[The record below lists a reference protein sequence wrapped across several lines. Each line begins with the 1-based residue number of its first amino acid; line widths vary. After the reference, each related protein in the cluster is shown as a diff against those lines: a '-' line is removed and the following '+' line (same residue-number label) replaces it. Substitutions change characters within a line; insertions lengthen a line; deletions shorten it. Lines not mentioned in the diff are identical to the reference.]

1 MIELRVYVAELAWV
15 RISVPLLTIWWS
27 GANALTSP
35 SHFLICKVGKDR
47 TARELPYSPWRRANP
62 QATAVTVTDY
72 ANTALCLSSS
82 REHEGCFVGWGSK
95 GYHLDKQV
103 GTQERMN
110 SEPGMS
116 ENVDRT
122 NMVSGSEWCLTWE
135 MYKNVQKGI
144 RVSVCLSGLHVKLKN
159 LDFSMI
165 SNEKLLK

>member
-1 MIELRVYVAELAWV
+1 M
-15 RISVPLLTIWWS
+15 
-27 GANALTSP
+27 
-35 SHFLICKVGKDR
+35 
-47 TARELPYSPWRRANP
+47 
-62 QATAVTVTDY
+62 
-72 ANTALCLSSS
+72 
-82 REHEGCFVGWGSK
+82 GWGSK

-103 GTQERMN
+103 GTQERMS

-135 MYKNVQKGI
+135 MCKNVQKGI